1 MDNVSNLKLEW
12 SRFEFIGSSEQLS
25 ETSKINNELKSQLV
39 QDTFITIKR
48 SFIKKVSLKLLQF
61 HFPTLNN

>member
-1 MDNVSNLKLEW
+1 MDNVSKLKLEW
-12 SRFEFIGSSEQLS
+12 SRFEFIGSSEQLK

-39 QDTFITIKR
+39 QDAFIMSKR

-61 HFPTLNN
+61 DFPTLNN